1 MSNRNGKNEKQN
13 LILKI
18 ENQKSNNGNCNS
30 QKEKKNDFKIQN
42 SKRNTSDR
50 NCTKEENDMKI

>member
-1 MSNRNGKNEKQN
+1 MRRAEK
-13 LILKI
+13 
-18 ENQKSNNGNCNS
+18 EEDRE
-30 QKEKKNDFKIQN
+30 KEKKNDFKIQN